1 MMIPRFNGY
10 EYITLYSYSSASQGS
25 MVKGNDPYKSL
36 HMRMVK
42 QSKDETNKHF
52 RSMHDKDARTRIR
65 EEKQRRQAEEKR
77 VHLLRSY
84 RVGRYIERNKGD
96 HEL

>member
-1 MMIPRFNGY
+1 MMIPNFDGF
-10 EYITLYSYSSASQGS
+10 EYITLYSYSPASQGNVVRES
-25 MVKGNDPYKSL
+25 DPYKSL

-42 QSKDETNKHF
+42 QSKDEANKHF
-52 RSMHDKDARTRIR
+52 RSMHDKDARTRIV

-84 RVGRYIERNKGD
+84 RVGRYIG
-96 HEL
+96 